1 MIFSFRDF
9 TKVGGLVKESESKT
23 AVIAFGRFNPPT
35 SGHIK
40 VMNSIISIA
49 KKYNGVPM
57 IFLSHT
63 QDKKKNPLSYQD
75 KLKYLRLVAPKG
87 VEVVESAA
95 RTTYEIMRFLGQ
107 QGVKILVFVVG
118 SDRKKDFEKIPQYA
132 QEYNLD
138 EIKIEVAGNRGE
150 GSLDNVENVSA
161 SALRELAVNGNK
173 DEFIKYSA
181 LSKFPHEAEEMYYK
195 VRVGLGLKPE

>member
-161 SALRELAVNGNK
+161 SALRELAINGNK

-181 LSKFPHEAEEMYYK
+181 LSKFPYEAEEMYHK